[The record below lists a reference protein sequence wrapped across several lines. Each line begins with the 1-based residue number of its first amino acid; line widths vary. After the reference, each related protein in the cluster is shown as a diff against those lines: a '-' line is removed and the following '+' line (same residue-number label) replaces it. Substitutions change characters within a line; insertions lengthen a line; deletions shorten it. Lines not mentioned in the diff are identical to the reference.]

1 MFWGC
6 SKLEVAPDLLAT
18 TPAPACYFQLFRN
31 CTKLRYV
38 KCLML
43 LTEEQKAAYA
53 NPNQSKYNNDAD
65 PPASNLEIWDMISSW
80 SVFNK
85 WLVNTSNQPLNNV
98 SSAQFIKHP
107 DMSYWRV
114 NNPPGFSSVNWM
126 GVVPSNWS
134 MTDYTEPINW

>member
-6 SKLEVAPDLLAT
+6 SKLEVAPDLMAT
-18 TPAPACYFQLFRN
+18 TPAPACYFQIFRN
-31 CTKLRYV
+31 CTKIRYV

-43 LTEEQKAAYA
+43 LTEEQRLGYA
-53 NPNQSKYNNDAD
+53 NPNQSVYNNEAD
-65 PPASNLEIWDMISSW
+65 PPADNLENWEVISSW

-98 SSAQFIKHP
+98 TVAKFIKHP
-107 DMSYWRV
+107 EMTYWRTNTPDGV
-114 NNPPGFSSVNWM
+114 GTVNWM
-126 GVVPSNWS
+126 GVVPNKWE